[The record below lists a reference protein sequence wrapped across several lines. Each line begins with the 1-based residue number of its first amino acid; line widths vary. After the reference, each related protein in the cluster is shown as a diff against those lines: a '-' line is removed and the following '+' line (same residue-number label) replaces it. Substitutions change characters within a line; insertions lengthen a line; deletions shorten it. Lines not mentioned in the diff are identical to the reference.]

1 MRLPF
6 YIYTMKQFFFLFIIS
21 VFAACMGKTKS
32 VNTDTLT
39 TVSSQIIAEK
49 TADSVEVLYYRKP
62 FTDKERYT
70 RFFSS
75 LVTKDKMFIQSLQAL
90 LRLPGVKEDSLRAC
104 MSEGK
109 INIPLKGDAY
119 QVVYFSREAKPCNYF
134 YVIREGQFFY
144 YLLDDSLLGKLNEL
158 EKQAKAQ

>member
-1 MRLPF
+1 
-6 YIYTMKQFFFLFIIS
+6 MKKIFFLGI
-21 VFAACMGKTKS
+21 VCWCVACNSETKDA
-32 VNTDTLT
+32 VADT
-39 TVSSQIIAEK
+39 TVATIQPTQEIKMA

-70 RFFSS
+70 RYFSN
-75 LVTKDKMFIQSLQAL
+75 LVTKDTGFIQMLQSL
-90 LRLPGVKEDSLRAC
+90 LRMPGVKEDSLRAC

-119 QVVYFSREAKPCNYF
+119 QVVYFSREEKPCNYL
-134 YVIREGQFFY
+134 YVIRGGEFFY
-144 YLLDDSLLGKLNEL
+144 YMLDERLQQKLNEL

>member
-1 MRLPF
+1 M
-6 YIYTMKQFFFLFIIS
+6 FFC
-21 VFAACMGKTKS
+21 FAACTSKQKDVAG
-32 VNTDTLT
+32 NTLK
-39 TVSSQIIAEK
+39 VPVVAVQEQLPG

-75 LVTKDKMFIQSLQAL
+75 LATKDTGFIQSLKSIL
-90 LRLPGVKEDSLRAC
+90 LLPGVKEDSLRAC

-119 QVVYFSREAKPCNYF
+119 QVVYFSREAEPCKYL
-134 YVIREGQFFY
+134 YVIREGQFYY
-144 YLLDDSLLGKLNEL
+144 YLLDESLLQKLNEL